1 MAGSDNTA
9 APASAERGP
18 NRTPRMMV
26 VSKEMSAAKKLG
38 TISRTHTPSPRGTQM
53 KASNP
58 NVCDGVR
65 FWVKSRFWKVRAR
78 ASALDTAAAT
88 PSLMSKVLRMSLG
101 SITSLLYP
109 QRGRLYARTATG
121 DGGNRLGIDARF

>member
-1 MAGSDNTA
+1 
-9 APASAERGP
+9 
-18 NRTPRMMV
+18 
-26 VSKEMSAAKKLG
+26 
-38 TISRTHTPSPRGTQM
+38 M

-88 PSLMSKVLRMSLG
+88 PSLMSKVMRMSLG
-101 SITSLLYP
+101 SITSLLYA
-109 QRGRLYARTATG
+109 QRGRLYAG
-121 DGGNRLGIDARF
+121 LPQGGIGLESMRDLTHL